1 MNTEIKPDCKMCRS
15 HLPDILLDRDYAAKQ
30 PGLAS
35 HFETCADCRAEL
47 NELLSTFD
55 LLDEYVAPEPSLYFD
70 SRLHAR
76 LREAEA
82 AGPEGLWEQMRS
94 YLTFSTGRSFQP
106 AIACAL
112 ALILVIGGGGTFFQM
127 HNFQQLPE
135 NPTTSATVNDLKVLD
150 NNIQAEQQMN
160 QLLDTSGSEDGD
172 TPPTT

>member
-47 NELLSTFD
+47 NELLSTFA
-55 LLDEYVAPEPSLYFD
+55 LLDEYAAPEPSLYFD
-70 SRLHAR
+70 SKLHAR

-82 AGPEGLWEQMRS
+82 AGPEGLWERMRS

-112 ALILVIGGGGTFFQM
+112 ALLLVIGGGGTLFQM
-127 HNFQQLPE
+127 HGFHQAPE
-135 NPTTSATVNDLKVLD
+135 TPAISATVNDLRVLD

-172 TPPTT
+172 APPTT

>member
-1 MNTEIKPDCKMCRS
+1 MKTEIKPDCKTCRS
-15 HLPDILLDRDYAAKQ
+15 HLPDILLDRGYAAKQ
-30 PGLAS
+30 PELAA
-35 HFETCADCRAEL
+35 HFETCTDCRAEL

-55 LLDEYVAPEPSLYFD
+55 LLDEYVAPEPSPYFD

-82 AGPEGLWEQMRS
+82 AGREGLWERMRS
-94 YLTFSTGRSFQP
+94 YLAFSTGRSFQP

-112 ALILVIGGGGTFFQM
+112 ALILVIGGSGTFFQM
-127 HNFQQLPE
+127 HSFQQVPE
-135 NPTTSATVNDLKVLD
+135 NPTASATVNDLKVLD

-160 QLLDTSGSEDGD
+160 QLLDTSGSEDED